1 MVVDDPRTQ
10 RKDPMHPTK
19 AVSYIRVSGQG
30 QVSGDGPERQRR
42 AINKYA
48 RANGLAVTE
57 EFADLGVSGAT
68 ELADRPG
75 LATLLDRV
83 ESNGVR
89 IVLIERAD
97 RLARDLMVQEVTLD
111 AFSRAGV
118 RVVTSEGNTLTGDA
132 AMDPTRKLIR
142 QVLGAVSE
150 FDKNIV
156 VLKLRAAR
164 ERKRRLTGRCEG
176 RKPYGHHPAEQ
187 AVIAKMKA
195 LRRKPRGGPRL
206 SFAKIADRL
215 NSDGA
220 TNRAGGRW
228 TPQRVFQVLG

>member
-1 MVVDDPRTQ
+1 
-10 RKDPMHPTK
+10 MHPVK
-19 AVSYIRVSGQG
+19 AVSYIRVSGAG
-30 QVSGDGPERQRR
+30 QIAGDGPERQRR

-48 RANGLAVTE
+48 KAHGMVIDE
-57 EFADLGVSGAT
+57 SFADLGVSGAT
-68 ELADRPG
+68 ELADRPA

-83 ESNGVR
+83 ESNGVK

-118 RVVTSEGNTLTGDA
+118 RVVTSEGYDLTAGDA
-132 AMDPTRKLIR
+132 AKDPTRKLIR

-164 ERKRRLTGRCEG
+164 ERKRRQTGRCEG

-187 AVIAKMKA
+187 AIIAKMKA
-195 LRRKPRGGPRL
+195 LRRKPRGGRRM
-206 SFAKIADRL
+206 SFAKIADQL
-215 NSDGA
+215 NADGF
-220 TNRAGGRW
+220 TNRAGRPW
-228 TPQRVFQVLG
+228 SPVRVHQVIG

>member
-1 MVVDDPRTQ
+1 
-10 RKDPMHPTK
+10 MHPIK

-30 QVSGDGPERQRR
+30 QIAGDGPERQRR

-48 RANGLAVTE
+48 KAHGLVIDE
-57 EFADLGVSGAT
+57 SFADLGVSGAT

-83 ESNGVR
+83 ESNGVK

-118 RVVTSEGNTLTGDA
+118 KVVTSEGVDLTSDDD
-132 AMDPTRKLIR
+132 DPTRRLVR
-142 QVLGAVSE
+142 QLLGAVAE
-150 FDKNIV
+150 FDKSV
-156 VLKLRAAR
+156 TVLKLRAAR
-164 ERKRRLTGRCEG
+164 ERKRRQMGRCEG
-176 RKPYGHHPAEQ
+176 RKPYGHHPAER
-187 AVIAKMKA
+187 AIIAKIKA

-206 SFAKIADRL
+206 SFAKIADQL
-215 NSDGA
+215 NTDGF
-220 TNRAGGRW
+220 TNRSGRPW
-228 TPQRVFQVLG
+228 SPVRVFQVLG